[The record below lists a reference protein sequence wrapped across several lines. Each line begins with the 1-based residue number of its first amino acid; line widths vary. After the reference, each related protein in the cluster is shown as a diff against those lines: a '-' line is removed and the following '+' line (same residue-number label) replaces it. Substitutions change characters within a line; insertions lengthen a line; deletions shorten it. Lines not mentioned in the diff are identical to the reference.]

1 MDYKSNDV
9 TVEKNKKESNNV
21 VLTYANAWM
30 DYMNKKKGEE
40 KDA

>member
-1 MDYKSNDV
+1 MDYKANDV
-9 TVEKNKKESNNV
+9 MVEKNQKESTNV
-21 VLTYANAWM
+21 LASYANAWV